1 MISKSIPACI
11 RSKPSAR
18 NKRFHIFQGVAK
30 MFLQLSLRRRILL
43 LIASLAIINVSGSAI
58 TLWYAYKTQNLNHSM
73 VNKDLAALIA
83 AQNLETALVM
93 QKGFLTYYFMTDS
106 PEWLEK
112 LKKHH
117 EDFQIWL
124 IQAREINQ
132 STQGVKILNEIESR
146 YIRFVFDREK
156 IIELYTSGEK
166 KEGASK
172 HWNVRNQFFKI
183 HELTGQFKKIQED
196 KINDSSQSLRSLS
209 LKIKYIAVAAI
220 PFVMLLSIFLTMILF
235 SHVLNPIHK
244 LALEADLK
252 EIPGGLENE
261 IEALKNR
268 VHHLIMDIGQ
278 THAKLEESQEH
289 LVQSERLAMVGKL
302 AAGVAHSVRNPLTSV
317 KMRLFTLERSLT
329 LTLEQKEDLDVI
341 SEEIRHIDTILRNFL
356 EYARPPK
363 LNCQLHSPSDVVDLT
378 IQLLKHRIESYRV
391 DINVERRQKLPKVML
406 DSDQLKEV
414 LVNLIINSCEAMG
427 ENGKITI
434 IEEKIQ
440 NDPYHQTAV
449 IRVKDNGPG
458 ISPELKEKIFEP
470 FFSSKEEGSGLGLS
484 IAKRIMKEHGGELQ
498 AEFDEEPGA
507 TFTIIMPIKEYENG
521 DNPDR

>member
-1 MISKSIPACI
+1 
-11 RSKPSAR
+11 
-18 NKRFHIFQGVAK
+18 

-43 LIASLAIINVSGSAI
+43 LIASLAIINIAGSTI
-58 TLWYAYKTQNLNHSM
+58 TLWYSYKAQDLNYSM
-73 VNKDLAALIA
+73 VDQDLTALIA

-93 QKGFLTYYFMTDS
+93 QKGFLTYFFMTDS

-156 IIELYTSGEK
+156 VIELYKNGEK

-183 HELTGQFKKIQED
+183 IELTGQFKKVQEE
-196 KINDSSQSLRSLS
+196 KINSSSYSLRNVSW
-209 LKIKYIAVAAI
+209 KIKYMAGAAI
-220 PFVMLLSIFLTMILF
+220 PCVIFLSILLTFFLLSQ
-235 SHVLNPIHK
+235 VLNPIQK
-244 LALEADLK
+244 LAIEADLK

-261 IEALKNR
+261 IEALKSR
-268 VHHLIMDIGQ
+268 VQHLIMDIGQ
-278 THAKLEESQEH
+278 THAKLAESQEH

-317 KMRLFTLERSLT
+317 KMRLFTLERSLS

-391 DINVERRQKLPKVML
+391 DINVERKEKLPKVML

-427 ENGKITI
+427 ENGRITI
-434 IEEKIQ
+434 IEDKIQ

-484 IAKRIMKEHGGELQ
+484 IAKRIMKEHGGELH

>member
-1 MISKSIPACI
+1 
-11 RSKPSAR
+11 
-18 NKRFHIFQGVAK
+18 

-43 LIASLAIINVSGSAI
+43 LIASLAIINIAGSAI

-73 VNKDLAALIA
+73 VNQDLASLIA

-117 EDFQIWL
+117 ENFQIGL
-124 IQAREINQ
+124 IHAREINP
-132 STQGVKILNEIESR
+132 SSQGHKILNEIESR
-146 YIRFVFDREK
+146 YIRFVFDRENVLT
-156 IIELYTSGEK
+156 LYKNGEK
-166 KEGASK
+166 KEIASK
-172 HWNVRNQFFKI
+172 HWNVRNQFFRI
-183 HELTGQFKKIQED
+183 HELTGQFKNIQEEQ
-196 KINDSSQSLRSLS
+196 IADSSQSLRDLS
-209 LKIKYIAVAAI
+209 RNIKYIAGLAI
-220 PFVMLLSIFLTMILF
+220 PCVIILSIFLTLILF
-235 SHVLNPIHK
+235 SHVLNPIHR
-244 LALEADLK
+244 LAMEADLK

-261 IEALKNR
+261 IEALKSR
-268 VHHLIMDIGQ
+268 VKHLIMDIGQ
-278 THAKLEESQEH
+278 THAKLEQSQEH

-317 KMRLFTLERSLT
+317 KMRLFTLERSLQ
-329 LTLEQKEDLDVI
+329 LTAEQKEDLDVI

-378 IQLLKHRIESYRV
+378 IQLLKHRIESYQV
-391 DINVERRQKLPKVML
+391 DVVVERKEKLPTVML

-440 NDPYHQTAV
+440 NDPFHHTAV

-458 ISPELKEKIFEP
+458 ISPELKEKIFQP

-484 IAKRIMKEHGGELQ
+484 IAKRIVEEHGGELR
-498 AEFDEEPGA
+498 AESDDGPGA

-521 DNPDR
+521 DNPDC